1 MKISDI
7 KIPVSALAGI
17 GPQLT
22 KTLSKIN
29 IFTVGDLLQ
38 YYPYDYEDRTKKVA
52 LKDFAISKK
61 VHTVAR
67 VLRQEWFG
75 YGKMKTLKIVI
86 YDGTCEAEL
95 ICFNR
100 GFLERS
106 IYPGNSNNVTRIYR
120 TL

>member
-38 YYPYDYEDRTKKVA
+38 YYPYDYEDRTKK
-52 LKDFAISKK
+52 S
-61 VHTVAR
+61 
-67 VLRQEWFG
+67 
-75 YGKMKTLKIVI
+75 
-86 YDGTCEAEL
+86 GT
-95 ICFNR
+95 
-100 GFLERS
+100 
-106 IYPGNSNNVTRIYR
+106 
-120 TL
+120 